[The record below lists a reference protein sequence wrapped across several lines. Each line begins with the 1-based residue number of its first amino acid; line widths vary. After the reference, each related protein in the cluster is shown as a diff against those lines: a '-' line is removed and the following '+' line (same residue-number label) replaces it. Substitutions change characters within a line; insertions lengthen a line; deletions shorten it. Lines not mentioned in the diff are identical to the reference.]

1 MRIAINGKPFAVRE
15 KGGAVRVAENL
26 VYHMAKVKPDTEFV
40 LYIPTTD
47 PATVR
52 NFGANV
58 RVQCSVSP
66 RYRSGMNRSLWE
78 QCVLPRLVRKAQGI
92 DVLVNLTNSA
102 PVLLGPGVPQ
112 MLLIHDAGFLNR
124 QWFSRAF
131 SLYVSTLLRLAVARG
146 VHLMTVSRTSAREIA
161 DALGLD
167 QPIPWVHNGVDPP
180 QQDVA
185 AAHYPFPYI
194 LFLGSLN
201 PRKNIVGAIRGFQAY
216 KRQHGGEERLII
228 AGAEKAIFSNLALD
242 ENDLH
247 HVIFEGYVAEQQ
259 KWALLKSAR
268 LLLFPSFLEGFGLPV
283 AEALAVGTP
292 VVISDIPVFREL
304 FGEHAEY
311 IDPHNMDDIA
321 QGIFA
326 VLTHSHTPRK
336 NTGNAQ
342 SLVKQYC
349 WTNTARQYLSLFDQ
363 TVATHRQ

>member
-1 MRIAINGKPFAVRE
+1 MRVAINGKPFAVKE

-26 VYHMAKVKPDTEFV
+26 VYHMAKAKPDSEFV
-40 LYIPTTD
+40 LYVPTTD

-52 NFGANV
+52 DFGANV
-58 RVQCSVSP
+58 RVRCSVSP
-66 RYRSGMNRSLWE
+66 KYQSGLNRSLWE
-78 QCVLPRLVRKAQGI
+78 QFVLPRLVRKTQGI
-92 DVLVNLTNSA
+92 EVLVNLTNSA

-146 VHLMTVSRTSAREIA
+146 VHLMTVSRTSAQEIT

-167 QPIPWVHNGVDPP
+167 QQIPWVHNGVDPP
-180 QQDVA
+180 QRDVA
-185 AAHYPFPYI
+185 AARYPFPYI

-201 PRKNIVGAIRGFQAY
+201 PRKNIVGAIQGFQAY

-242 ENDLH
+242 ESDLH
-247 HVIFEGYVAEQQ
+247 HVVFEGYVAEQQ
-259 KWALLKSAR
+259 KWALLKGAR

-311 IDPHNMDDIA
+311 IDPHNADDIA
-321 QGIFA
+321 RGILA
-326 VLTHSHTPRK
+326 VMTHSRALRE
-336 NTGNAQ
+336 NTTNAQ
-342 SLVKQYC
+342 SLIKHYC
-349 WTNTARQYLSLFDQ
+349 WTDAARQYLSLFDQ
-363 TVATHRQ
+363 TVAARRQ